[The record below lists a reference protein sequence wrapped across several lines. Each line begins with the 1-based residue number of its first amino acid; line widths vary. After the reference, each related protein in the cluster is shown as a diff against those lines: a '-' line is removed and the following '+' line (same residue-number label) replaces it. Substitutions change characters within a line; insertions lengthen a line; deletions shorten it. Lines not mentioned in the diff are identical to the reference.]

1 MGVSTNAYLT
11 FGIDLGESVDWMHLA
26 DSLLGED
33 HGWDVDRDP
42 EEILDQL
49 GLCLKR
55 HCSLESPMFIVSAA
69 GHFTAWRGEPTK
81 VDPGELPT
89 ATPDQLAALKRV
101 AKAAGVKDEPA
112 WLLYSMWG

>member
-1 MGVSTNAYLT
+1 MGTSTNAYLT
-11 FGIDLGESVDWMHLA
+11 FGIDLGESVDWMALA

-33 HGWDVDRDP
+33 HGWDVDREP

-49 GLCLKR
+49 GLYLEE
-55 HCSLESPMFIVSAA
+55 HCSSQYPMYIASATSPL
-69 GHFTAWRGEPTK
+69 TAWRGETTK
-81 VDPGELPT
+81 VDLDKLPT
-89 ATPDQLAALKRV
+89 ATADQLAALKRV